1 MRMTSFRTIALASV
15 LGLGAFSLSAP
26 AFSAEIEIK
35 MLNKGSDNQ
44 LMVFEPA
51 AVKIA
56 PGDTV
61 KFVAADKGHDAI
73 SIPDLSPEG
82 FAGINGKISQDVTV
96 TFDKPGA
103 YAFKCAPHFGMG
115 MVGLVVVGDQ
125 PANLQAIKDAK
136 MPKKARDRMDAE
148 IAKLGL

>member
-1 MRMTSFRTIALASV
+1 MISFRTTAIAAT
-15 LGLGAFSLSAP
+15 LGLSMFGLSAP
-26 AFSAEIEIK
+26 ADAAEIEIH
-35 MLNKGSDNQ
+35 MLNKGSDGQ

-61 KFVAADKGHDAI
+61 KFVATDKGHDAI

-115 MVGLVVVGDQ
+115 MVGLIVVGDQ

-136 MPKKARDRMDAE
+136 LPKKARDRMNED

>member
-1 MRMTSFRTIALASV
+1 MISFRSLALSASLFV
-15 LGLGAFSLSAP
+15 SLFSLS
-26 AFSAEIEIK
+26 SAAHAAEFEIK
-35 MLNKGSDNQ
+35 MLNKGSDGQ
-44 LMVFEPA
+44 LMVFEPSA
-51 AVKIA
+51 LKIA

-61 KFVAADKGHDAI
+61 KFVAADRGHDAI
-73 SIPDLSPEG
+73 SIPGLSPDG
-82 FAGINGKISQDVTV
+82 FDGINGKISQDVTV

-125 PANLQAIKDAK
+125 PANLQALKDAK
-136 MPKKARDRMDAE
+136 MPKKARDRMDAD